1 MADLDLSEIFSDPD
15 LCDTF
20 DVIRRSDAVDSHGR
34 SNITE
39 QTTSNIVGV
48 VVPGDA
54 GDLLRGDDK
63 STTSR
68 MITVSTM
75 YRLRASGDGFQP
87 DVIFYDGI
95 RFTVKAVKVWTR
107 LGAGFVKAV
116 ATSGNAA
123 DPAPV

>member
-20 DVIRRSDAVDSHGR
+20 DVIRRSDAVDDRGR
-34 SNITE
+34 SSLTE
-39 QTTSNIVGV
+39 QTISNIVGV
-48 VVPGDA
+48 VVPGDS

-68 MITVSTM
+68 MITISTM
-75 YRLRASGDGFQP
+75 YRLRGSGEGFQP

-116 ATSGNAA
+116 AVSGNAA